1 MVIIIAACLLCVPC
15 VRRFSSSFL
24 PLFSP
29 LGAVS
34 FLVGEE
40 GVGEPLV
47 SGEGDL
53 EEPERGDL
61 LPFLLKMFIIILAG
75 CQGQPSPS
83 SSSSVWN
90 ITQQFIVFDFISWH
104 FLHRLGGARNS
115 HAP

>member
-1 MVIIIAACLLCVPC
+1 MVVEVVVIIIAACLLCVPC

-24 PLFSP
+24 PFFSP

-34 FLVGEE
+34 LLGGGGGEE

-53 EEPERGDL
+53 EEPEREDL
-61 LPFLLKMFIIILAG
+61 LPFLLKMFINILAG

-83 SSSSVWN
+83 SSVWN
-90 ITQQFIVFDFISWH
+90 ITQQLYSF
-104 FLHRLGGARNS
+104 
-115 HAP
+115 